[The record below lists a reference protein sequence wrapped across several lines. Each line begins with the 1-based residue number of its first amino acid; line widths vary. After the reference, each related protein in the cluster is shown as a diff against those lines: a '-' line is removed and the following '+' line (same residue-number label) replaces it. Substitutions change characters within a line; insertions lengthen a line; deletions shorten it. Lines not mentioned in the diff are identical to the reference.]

1 MKMSNFRN
9 TEVLSHFCELV
20 LHVMYGDR
28 KDYNL
33 YRNQPIHTA
42 NQVLV
47 GQGRLTVRLYS
58 QNLAEY

>member
-33 YRNQPIHTA
+33 YRNQSIHAA

-47 GQGRLTVRLYS
+47 GQGSLTVRL
-58 QNLAEY
+58 

>member
-9 TEVLSHFCELV
+9 TELLSHFCELV

-28 KDYNL
+28 NDYNL

-42 NQVLV
+42 NQMLD
-47 GQGRLTVRLYS
+47 GQGRLTVRL
-58 QNLAEY
+58 